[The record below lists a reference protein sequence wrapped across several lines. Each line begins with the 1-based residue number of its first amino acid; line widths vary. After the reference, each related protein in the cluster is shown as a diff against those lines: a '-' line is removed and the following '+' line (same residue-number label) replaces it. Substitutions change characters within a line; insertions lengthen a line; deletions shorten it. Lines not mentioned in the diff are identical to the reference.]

1 MVSLASPT
9 GSQGVFSNSAMP
21 ALEAQQVWRK
31 AGWRMLG

>member
-1 MVSLASPT
+1 M
-9 GSQGVFSNSAMP
+9 GVFSNSAMP